1 MSKIWPFDRIEN
13 KHTLYPIKDCM
24 KKFCK
29 SLREHA
35 KNIILKRKN
44 VTANNR
50 RTKITSRCKNMLYL
64 WKKNLKK
71 AL

>member
-29 SLREHA
+29 SLGEHA
-35 KNIILKRKN
+35 KNIILKR
-44 VTANNR
+44 
-50 RTKITSRCKNMLYL
+50 
-64 WKKNLKK
+64 
-71 AL
+71 